1 MNYRTLLHIRVVMAC
16 AVALAV
22 LPVAAFPS
30 AAQSDPAAEMLAR
43 INAVRIAQKLPP
55 YAYSEKLAG
64 AAQAHSK
71 DMAAS
76 GKVDRA
82 GTDGSSPKSR
92 ILAAGYGQWTIGPIV
107 DEAIY
112 GGTDGL
118 QGAFD
123 WWMNAPTDKGR
134 LLSTR
139 FREVGIGAATS
150 SNGWIYWTLDLGAQ
164 PNVLPAFINGGV
176 TRVDNTIITLTLTTE
191 NAVPA
196 GEGANTIGQ
205 PVQVRVASDDSFTGT
220 DWQPWAAQ
228 IPFQL
233 LPKAQQTVYVLYRDA
248 QGRTVPVSINVTLT
262 NVPAVPTAT
271 STRTPTITPPPTL
284 TPEAT
289 NTPRPTATF
298 PPSRTPVPTVAGIE
312 PATPA
317 ITGTPPTET
326 PSPLPTAPII
336 APPTRS
342 RITPRP
348 RVTATV
354 VAAGPYDSP
363 PPDLP
368 LTVCTLQAVA
378 LVLGAL
384 IIARRSLNRLPP
396 ARAAD
401 AAKEQ
406 PLSQQ
411 IHDALGQ
418 KAGEQRGTVTK

>member
-1 MNYRTLLHIRVVMAC
+1 MNHRPLSHIRILVAC
-16 AVALAV
+16 TVALAI
-22 LPVAAFPS
+22 LLTTALPS

-55 YAYSEKLAG
+55 YAYSEKLAA

-71 DMAAS
+71 DMAAA

-92 ILAAGYGQWTIGPIV
+92 ILAAGYGQWTIGPVV

-118 QGAFD
+118 QGAFE
-123 WWMNAPTDKGR
+123 WWMNAPTDNGR

-139 FREVGIGAATS
+139 FREVGIGAATA
-150 SNGWIYWTLDLGAQ
+150 SNGWTYWTLDLGAQ
-164 PNVLPAFINGGV
+164 PNVLPAFVNGGV
-176 TRVDNTIITLTLTTE
+176 TRVDTTMITLTLTTE

-220 DWQPWAAQ
+220 DWQPWAAEV
-228 IPFQL
+228 PFQL

-271 STRTPTITPPPTL
+271 STRTPTVTSPATL

-289 NTPRPTATF
+289 NTPRPTATLS
-298 PPSRTPVPTVAGIE
+298 PSRTPVPTVAGTE
-312 PATPA
+312 PAIPAVTVATP
-317 ITGTPPTET
+317 TGMLSTSPTV
-326 PSPLPTAPII
+326 PII

-342 RITPRP
+342 RVTPRP
-348 RVTATV
+348 RVTVTV

-363 PPDLP
+363 PRNLP
-368 LTVCTLQAVA
+368 LAVCALQAVA
-378 LVLGAL
+378 LALGAL
-384 IIARRSLNRLPP
+384 LIARRSLNRLPP
-396 ARAAD
+396 ARVPD
-401 AAKEQ
+401 AVGTEQ
-406 PLSQQ
+406 PLSQE
-411 IHDALGQ
+411 
-418 KAGEQRGTVTK
+418 K